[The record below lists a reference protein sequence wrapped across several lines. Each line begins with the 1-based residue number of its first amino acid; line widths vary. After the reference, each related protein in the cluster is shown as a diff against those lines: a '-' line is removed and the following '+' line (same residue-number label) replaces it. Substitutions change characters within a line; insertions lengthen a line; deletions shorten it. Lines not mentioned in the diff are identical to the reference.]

1 MKTMMI
7 KYHEDEK
14 RWAYAYV
21 GLCLKNMH
29 TLLRG
34 KEILSLT
41 SSPDLCQNNRGLF
54 EQRPHLNI
62 ISLNKTMCKTLN
74 MKESLELD
82 FKQ

>member
-1 MKTMMI
+1 MSIRLCGALLEEYAHFIEGK
-7 KYHEDEK
+7 K
-14 RWAYAYV
+14 RY
-21 GLCLKNMH
+21 CLF
-29 TLLRG
+29 
-34 KEILSLT
+34 T